1 MAFVE
6 CEESLNTV
14 TGDPVIF
21 SATFPHSSPGSARPP
36 IVQRCDACSSN
47 VAKALIEG
55 RADAVG
61 QNIGIKYQ
69 DIYVTHSFCLSVS
82 LSALSLYSCWIK

>member
-36 IVQRCDACSSN
+36 IVQQCDACSN

-69 DIYVTHSFCLSVS
+69 DIYVTHSFCLYVCLSVC
-82 LSALSLYSCWIK
+82 ALPV